1 MHPLLKKNPGSAPVD
16 DAKATKLRSYIEIAG
31 HWEAR
36 RRGGGGAH
44 LREVWKALYRRGLQT
59 LSLFKTKNCSFFYPV

>member
-31 HWEAR
+31 HWEPGE
-36 RRGGGGAH
+36 GGGG
-44 LREVWKALYRRGLQT
+44 GT
-59 LSLFKTKNCSFFYPV
+59 